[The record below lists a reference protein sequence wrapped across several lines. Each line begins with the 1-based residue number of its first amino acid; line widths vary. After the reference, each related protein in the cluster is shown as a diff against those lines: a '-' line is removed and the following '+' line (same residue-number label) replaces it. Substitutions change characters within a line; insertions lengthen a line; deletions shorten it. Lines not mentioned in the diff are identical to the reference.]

1 VKIEVFGQ
9 PKDSSYAPVEFS
21 HDNNHDG
28 VTYKG
33 GDWVSRNGLSCND
46 VFKFSHDNNH
56 DGVTYKGGDWV
67 SRNGL
72 SYNDILKFSHDNNHD
87 GVTFKGWDW
96 VSGNG
101 LPYNHVFF
109 GEWHALGTIGV
120 ERVFSF

>member
-1 VKIEVFGQ
+1 VKIEVYGE
-9 PKDSSYAPVEFS
+9 PKESQEAPVE
-21 HDNNHDG
+21 
-28 VTYKG
+28 
-33 GDWVSRNGLSCND
+33 
-46 VFKFSHDNNH
+46 
-56 DGVTYKGGDWV
+56 
-67 SRNGL
+67 
-72 SYNDILKFSHDNNHD
+72 FSHDNNHD